1 MKMIIDIPTKEDFYS
16 SADDMVNEAWEK
28 ISNLAH
34 EYYEIDSRN
43 QFYLSSEYFT
53 DEDVWGLDQYWQ
65 HARPK
70 LISALTLVLQSV
82 EFKLKGLI
90 ADISPY
96 LLITG
101 STKNIPKADENGI
114 RSFTQF
120 HSIDAQDLIK
130 VYEVFGDKQISSKF
144 KKWYE
149 DIRILRNKFMHT
161 VDKSSDINP
170 EIIFKGIVYA
180 HNELNQGESNWIWHR
195 YRYKASHSGGGID
208 FDKDEKSGD
217 IFEMLQVHYELTGAI
232 SSCSRAVAN
241 EIFNYDKSIDSDQC
255 KKCISIM
262 VKSEFFDSK
271 HLDYCLGTVQKNKRS
286 GMYQCIFCGNEY
298 EKLPESIWE
307 DD

>member
-1 MKMIIDIPTKEDFYS
+1 MIIDIPTKEDFYS

-34 EYYEIDSRN
+34 EYYELDSEN
-43 QFYLSSEYFT
+43 QFYLSSEHFT
-53 DEDVWGLDQYWQ
+53 DEDVYGLDQYWH

-130 VYEVFGDKQISSKF
+130 VYEVFGDKQISPKF

-161 VDKSSDINP
+161 DV
-170 EIIFKGIVYA
+170 GI
-180 HNELNQGESNWIWHR
+180 G
-195 YRYKASHSGGGID
+195 
-208 FDKDEKSGD
+208 F
-217 IFEMLQVHYELTGAI
+217 
-232 SSCSRAVAN
+232 
-241 EIFNYDKSIDSDQC
+241 
-255 KKCISIM
+255 
-262 VKSEFFDSK
+262 
-271 HLDYCLGTVQKNKRS
+271 
-286 GMYQCIFCGNEY
+286 
-298 EKLPESIWE
+298 
-307 DD
+307 

>member
-1 MKMIIDIPTKEDFYS
+1 MIIDIPTKEDFYS

-34 EYYEIDSRN
+34 EYYELDSKN

-53 DEDVWGLDQYWQ
+53 DEDVYGLDQYWH

-130 VYEVFGDKQISSKF
+130 VYEVFGDKQISPKF

-180 HNELNQGESNWIWHR
+180 HNELNQGGSNWIWHR
-195 YRYKASHSGGGID
+195 YRYKASHSGGGVD
-208 FDKDEKSGD
+208 FNKDEISGD

-232 SSCSRAVAN
+232 YSCSREVAN
-241 EIFNYDKSIDSDQC
+241 EIFNYDKSVDSDYC
-255 KKCISIM
+255 KKCVSVM
-262 VKSEFFDSK
+262 AEFEYFDSK
-271 HLDYCLGTVQKNKRS
+271 HIDYCLGTVQRNKRS
-286 GMYQCIFCGNEY
+286 GMYQCIFCRNEY